1 MAYWDSSLDGSDF
14 AFDALGVIFYHLEQQ
29 LEKDSAVVLEKT
41 FPEQSIGVLIES
53 AALLAEAYPK
63 CASVTFEG
71 KNIRKYKQ
79 RFHEWYAQCSS
90 KVPEKHR
97 DVLYANTLAAFERLE
112 KALRIT
118 APIDI

>member
-1 MAYWDSSLDGSDF
+1 MAYWNSDLDGSDF
-14 AFDALGVIFYHLEQQ
+14 AFNSLGVIFYHLEQL

-53 AALLAEAYPK
+53 TALLAEAYPK
-63 CASVTFEG
+63 CASVTFES
-71 KNIRKYKQ
+71 KKIRKCKQ

-97 DVLYANTLAAFERLE
+97 DALYANTLAASERLE
-112 KALRIT
+112 KALGIT
-118 APIDI
+118 AQADI